1 MTAVMSLLKSLCVFF
16 IICHDYFNSLKMS
29 NVLGKF
35 PQASVI
41 QQLNSAIH
49 QINHYLGDKS

>member
-1 MTAVMSLLKSLCVFF
+1 
-16 IICHDYFNSLKMS
+16 MS